1 MARAFRPCRAAAWA
15 FIATSLVPPSLLS
28 LQSPFTAQSTNKAA
42 QFSAPPQI
50 TLLASLGI
58 PAAAAHL
65 FALSPTSFLRLL
77 GVRSTR

>member
-15 FIATSLVPPSLLS
+15 FIATSLVLPSLLTP
-28 LQSPFTAQSTNKAA
+28 QSPFTAQSTNKAA

-50 TLLASLGI
+50 TLASLGI
-58 PAAAAHL
+58 PAEHL
-65 FALSPTSFLRLL
+65 FALPLSPTSFLRLL